1 MLINNYNKKVSFKTN
16 EAFFIS
22 NQLSAS
28 SILLSTT
35 SYHKTIKAGKNP
47 CLSLILQILTF
58 IIIITKLPKAHI

>member
-1 MLINNYNKKVSFKTN
+1 MLINNYNKKASFKTD

-35 SYHKTIKAGKNP
+35 SYHKTIKAGKIP
-47 CLSLILQILTF
+47 AF
-58 IIIITKLPKAHI
+58 H